1 MELLRQLCEL
11 HGVPGRE
18 EEVRDFILAQV
29 KDHVDEH
36 KVDPM
41 GNLIC
46 HKRAAQ
52 SSETVMV
59 ACHMDEIGFYV
70 RHIDKRGFLRLLPV
84 GGFDPRN
91 LFARRVVVNTR
102 SGKHTGI
109 LNPSVP
115 PIHIATPEDRKKV
128 PEVKDFYVDL
138 GLPAEQVHELVHIG
152 DPVSLE
158 QTFTEL
164 GEYVSCKS
172 MDNRTACWVG
182 IRLLQQLKAPS
193 RNIAVAFTV
202 QEEVGLRGAT
212 TSAFSV
218 APDYAIAI
226 DVTLA
231 CDIPGSDTEDY
242 ISQLKKGACIKVLDS
257 SSISN
262 YELVR
267 TFVDLAESND
277 IPHQMELLPR
287 GGTDAG
293 ALQRAGSGSKAITL
307 SIPTR
312 YIHTICETI
321 YPDDLRNTL
330 KLLQLFCETP
340 PS

>member
-1 MELLRQLCEL
+1 MELLQQLCEM

-18 EEVRDFILAQV
+18 EEVRAFILEQI

-36 KVDPM
+36 KTDAM

-46 HKRAAQ
+46 YRRSANADA
-52 SSETVMV
+52 ETLMV

-70 RHIDKRGFLRLLPV
+70 RHIDKSGYLRLQPV

-91 LFARRVVVNTR
+91 LFSRRVVVNTR
-102 SGKHTGI
+102 NGKRIGTM
-109 LNPSVP
+109 NPSGP
-115 PIHIATPEDRKKV
+115 PVHVASPEDRKKV

-138 GLPAEQVHELVHIG
+138 GLPVERVREEVRLG
-152 DPVSLE
+152 DPVSLH
-158 QTFTEL
+158 QHFTEIGDL
-164 GEYVSCKS
+164 VSCKA

-182 IRLLQQLKAPS
+182 INLLKELKAPT
-193 RNIAVAFTV
+193 RHIAVVFTV
-202 QEEVGLRGAT
+202 QEEVGLRGAF

-218 APDYAIAI
+218 APDVSVAI

-231 CDIPGSDTEDY
+231 CDTPNTDSEDY
-242 ISQLKKGACIKVLDS
+242 ISEIGKGTCIKIMDGSMIS
-257 SSISN
+257 SH
-262 YELVR
+262 ELVQAF
-267 TFVDLAESND
+267 TAVAEENE
-277 IPHQMELLPR
+277 IKHQFEILPR

-293 ALQRAGSGSKAITL
+293 ALQRAGVGSKAITL

-321 YPDDLRNTL
+321 NPDDLRATL
-330 KLLQLFCETP
+330 ALLKAFCEK
-340 PS
+340 